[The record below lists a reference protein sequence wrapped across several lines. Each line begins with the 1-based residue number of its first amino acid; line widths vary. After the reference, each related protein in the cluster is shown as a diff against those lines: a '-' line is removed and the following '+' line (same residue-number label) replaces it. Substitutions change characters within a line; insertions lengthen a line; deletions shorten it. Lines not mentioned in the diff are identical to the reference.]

1 MTQTFLTALL
11 AIIVPALIGYMTKWI
26 VDGLKVVRT
35 FADSDP
41 LIKQVAGLVV
51 STALSFAVGASGLHL
66 AGSGI
71 DTITESD
78 IGTVLNALVGWAL
91 AMLFHNGAKLPA
103 SPATS
108 GR

>member
-11 AIIVPALIGYMTKWI
+11 AIIVPAFIGYLTKWI
-26 VDGLKVVRT
+26 VDGLKKVNA
-35 FADSDP
+35 FADSQP
-41 LIKQVAGLVV
+41 LVKQLAGLVI
-51 STALSFAVGASGLHL
+51 STGLAFIVGFFGLHL

-103 SPATS
+103 SIATS
-108 GR
+108 SR